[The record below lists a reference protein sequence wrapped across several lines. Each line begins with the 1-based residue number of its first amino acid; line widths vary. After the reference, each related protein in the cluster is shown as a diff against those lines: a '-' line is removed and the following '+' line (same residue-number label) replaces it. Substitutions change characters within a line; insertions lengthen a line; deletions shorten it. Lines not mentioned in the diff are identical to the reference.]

1 MWCGVVGGAAAVVVF
16 AWIALRL
23 HLSTSSSLATAWAD
37 ALNKAT
43 VAVEDGSELRRL
55 LHFPRACQ
63 TSLLDPGFASFQPA
77 ALLRE
82 LPDVPLRVHQPLA
95 GVADPWLYTY
105 QDRREPLPPSRFRV
119 AQHRETDMSL
129 SAAFELAQSSRG
141 FVYVSTKLSNSSA
154 LGQRAQRDWP
164 LLRATAQQL
173 CASDAGVSQLA
184 WLGNVNSTAGW
195 HYDNTA
201 NIYVMIS
208 GKKRFAV
215 APPQSR
221 LTFFPDLHMHARQL
235 IGDVAAGVA
244 DIVLEAGDVLLI
256 PPFHLHRVQTVS
268 GSPVSVAINTWCGSS
283 AAEQQYALA
292 RSVLPPIDVSW
303 PRPQVLLATK
313 IFLDELVRAVG
324 VESSFVRD
332 SVVVGQYLAWLE
344 LADDAVRE
352 SFASAVDAFGGC
364 RFSARTV
371 ELTRASLL
379 PQFRA
384 ALEHQASAF
393 AGIENAE
400 IRRLLLA
407 RFAQRFVLSVLV
419 DVEHVFP
426 FFALCFDAE

>member
-1 MWCGVVGGAAAVVVF
+1 MRHLKATLIAAAVVVF
-16 AWIALRL
+16 AWIALRTL
-23 HLSTSSSLATAWAD
+23 HVNETLATTWAD

-43 VAVEDGSELRRL
+43 VDVDDATELRRL
-55 LHFPRACQ
+55 LHFPRSCQ

-77 ALLRE
+77 ALLRD
-82 LPDVPLRVHQPLA
+82 LPDVPLIVNQPLA

-105 QDRREPLPPSRFRV
+105 EDRREPLPPSKFRV
-119 AQHRETDMSL
+119 AQHRETEMSL

-141 FVYVSTKLSNSSA
+141 FVYVSAKLSNSSA
-154 LGQRAQRDWP
+154 LGQRALRDWP

-173 CASDAGVSQLA
+173 CASDDVSQLA

-208 GKKRFAV
+208 GRKRWQLAR
-215 APPQSR
+215 PQSR

-235 IGDVAAGVA
+235 IGDVDSGVI

-256 PPFHLHRVQTVS
+256 PPFYLHRVQTLS
-268 GSPVSVAINTWCGSS
+268 GSPVSVAINTWCSSS
-283 AAEQQYALA
+283 AAERQYALA

-332 SVVVGQYLAWLE
+332 SIVVGQYLAWLE
-344 LADDAVRE
+344 DADDAVRE
-352 SFASAVDAFGGC
+352 SFTNAVDAFGGC

-371 ELTRASLL
+371 ELTRTSLL
-379 PQFRA
+379 PQFRK
-384 ALEHQASAF
+384 ALEHQATAF
-393 AGIENAE
+393 ARIENAE
-400 IRRLLLA
+400 VRRLLLA